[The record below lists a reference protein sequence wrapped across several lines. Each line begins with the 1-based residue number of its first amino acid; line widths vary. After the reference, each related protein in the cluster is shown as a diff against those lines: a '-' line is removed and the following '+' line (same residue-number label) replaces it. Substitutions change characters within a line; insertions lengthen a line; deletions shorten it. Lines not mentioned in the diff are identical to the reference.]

1 MQAEEYLA
9 AMQHQLLVAV
19 SM

>member
-9 AMQHQLLVAV
+9 AMQH
-19 SM
+19 